1 MSPSYNEFPNRQ
13 DRSIKVMNMLRSDK
27 VGVPHPKY
35 SALTAPKD
43 DSDDD
48 VVFVRSHNN
57 LKMINKIVSEVATQ
71 TPPTSCHNYNSL
83 ILQMT

>member
-1 MSPSYNEFPNRQ
+1 
-13 DRSIKVMNMLRSDK
+13 MNVSRSDK
-27 VGVPHPKY
+27 VGVPHPEY
-35 SALTAPKD
+35 SAFTAPKD

-48 VVFVRSHNN
+48 VVFVRCHNN

-71 TPPTSCHNYNSL
+71 TPPTLCHNYNSS